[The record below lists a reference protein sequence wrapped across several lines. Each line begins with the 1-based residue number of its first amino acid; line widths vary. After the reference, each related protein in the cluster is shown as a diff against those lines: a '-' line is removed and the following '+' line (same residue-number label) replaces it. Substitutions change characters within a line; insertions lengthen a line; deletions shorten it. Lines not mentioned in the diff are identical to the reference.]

1 MKERLTKEAIAM
13 RIAKEL
19 KDGDCVNLGI
29 GIGTMVSNFIPPEKT
44 VIFHSENGV
53 IGFGRVLTMD
63 EAELMDYN
71 LVNAGGQYITSLPGM
86 SICDFAEAFDAVRV
100 GRVDVTVLGALQVS
114 EKGDL
119 ANWTT
124 DPTGSWGTIG
134 GAMDMPIGAKKVIV
148 GMSHITKDGKLRI
161 VKKCTLPLTAP
172 KCVDLIIT
180 DVALIEV
187 TSKGPILREFVPGWT
202 VGDIQGITEPKL
214 IIAPDL
220 KEMELF

>member
-1 MKERLTKEAIAM
+1 MKERLTREAIAM
-13 RIAKEL
+13 RICKEL
-19 KDGDCVNLGI
+19 NDGDCVNLGI
-29 GIGTMVSNFIPPEKT
+29 GIGTMVPNFVPAEKK

-71 LVNAGGQYITSLPGM
+71 LVNAGGQFIAPMPGM
-86 SICDFAEAFDAVRV
+86 SVCDFAEAFDAVRV

-124 DPTGSWGTIG
+124 DLKASWGTIG
-134 GAMDMPIGAKKVIV
+134 GAMDMPIGPKKVIV
-148 GMSHITKDGKLRI
+148 GMSHITKDDKPRI
-161 VKKCTLPLTAP
+161 VKKCTLPLTAAE
-172 KCVDLIIT
+172 CVDLIIT

-187 TSKGPILREFVPGWT
+187 TSRGLVLREFVPDWT
-202 VGDIQGITEPKL
+202 VEDIQAVTEPKL

-220 KEMELF
+220 KEMELL